1 MPLYDVDVTERI
13 ERRVVVDAWSYADA
27 KRLAEDRAEWLDAG
41 TGTTVAV
48 EIEDVTA
55 REPDVAEV
63 DCMDVAKFDMENN
76 KE

>member
-27 KRLAEDRAEWLDAG
+27 KRLAEDRSEWLDAG
-41 TGTTVAV
+41 TGTTVGV
-48 EIEDVTA
+48 EIKDVTA

-63 DCMDVAKFDMENN
+63 DCMDVAKYEAEGDR
-76 KE
+76 